1 MAQGKSTTKKTKR
14 KKRSK
19 IMTIVFLS
27 VFLYAL
33 YELSSI
39 FMVYYHNHQLLADV
53 QQIYGDTEMKRGEE
67 EEIVEGEV
75 RDQFNELKEINHDIL
90 GWITVDDTK
99 INYPILQAEDNE
111 YYLTR
116 NYEREESIAGSIFM
130 DYRNDITSYN
140 PNIILY
146 GHRMKDDSIFN
157 GLDKFIYVE
166 FFYIHIIIYF
176 DMMFIIYVYEI

>member
-53 QQIYGDTEMKRGEE
+53 QQIYGDTEMERDEE
-67 EEIVEGEV
+67 EEIMEGEV
-75 RDQFNELKEINHDIL
+75 REQFNELKEINQDR
-90 GWITVDDTK
+90 K
-99 INYPILQAEDNE
+99 S
-111 YYLTR
+111 TR
-116 NYEREESIAGSIFM
+116 LNSS
-130 DYRNDITSYN
+130 
-140 PNIILY
+140 
-146 GHRMKDDSIFN
+146 H
-157 GLDKFIYVE
+157 V
-166 FFYIHIIIYF
+166 
-176 DMMFIIYVYEI
+176 